1 MPKPSKRCKSCA
13 KLKIQCNLERPRCE
27 YCRAT
32 SRECEYPIPTN
43 SRSSSKSSKPSKLS
57 SALVVARFSQ
67 SHNLKAANLSATE
80 WDLMN
85 YFNHGCLHIVTL
97 GVDSIEETWK
107 EVPMLANSSPLLQSA
122 ILALSGLRTRVTD
135 SDCNHN
141 RGVLIRGMDTK
152 GKSMADMLQLGRDT
166 RPSKWVY
173 QSDDEMVQLFTAHVN
188 SCMRQLGTAVLNP
201 SELDMQVIPAVTVLL
216 YVFLGLNPLGMAP
229 ILVLDQQQPDFI
241 RIARGMYASLSE
253 MPRKIVEAYDVAD
266 EFEGCD
272 DLPICS
278 YLRDLHSSV
287 EPRLQPIVEEI
298 NEYIYRTLMSRS
310 PISVYRWAL
319 SMPRWFSDSFYT
331 EDYGALRILNAYVS
345 LNTIFG
351 FYITELSNPWLDHI
365 EWFRD
370 YTRNR
375 YGDWQYPY
383 DAALYN
389 ALKLGGFA
397 MRELLTI
404 DPVALYTEC
413 QLHSSPSSSSDGISD
428 FGDQDAFVRELLGLD
443 TSRTTS
449 PTPPATKRIC

>member
-1 MPKPSKRCKSCA
+1 
-13 KLKIQCNLERPRCE
+13 
-27 YCRAT
+27 
-32 SRECEYPIPTN
+32 
-43 SRSSSKSSKPSKLS
+43 
-57 SALVVARFSQ
+57 
-67 SHNLKAANLSATE
+67 
-80 WDLMN
+80 
-85 YFNHGCLHIVTL
+85 
-97 GVDSIEETWK
+97 
-107 EVPMLANSSPLLQSA
+107 MLANSLPLLQLA

-166 RPSKWVY
+166 RPLKWVY

-201 SELDMQVIPAVTVLL
+201 LELDMQVIPAVTVLL

-241 RIARGMYASLSE
+241 RIARGMYALLSE

-278 YLRDLHSSV
+278 YLRDLHSLV

-298 NEYIYRTLMSRS
+298 NEYIYRTLMLRS
-310 PISVYRWAL
+310 PILVYRWAL

-383 DAALYN
+383 DAALYWLVRDN

-413 QLHSSPSSSSDGISD
+413 QLHLLPLSLLDGILD